1 MFFRRAPFCAMVAA
15 GKVEYAHY
23 SLKLDGAVLEGTY
36 HEDGED
42 GPTSQARV
50 RVTFDDFAGKVG
62 EFQLAKMPAPQDPNE
77 APPTP
82 QPLPEPKTVFDFDFR
97 AQSDLRFH
105 LSEGRCALPVA
116 AVTLGPNARPNPH
129 TVKDTGISRVE
140 DVPPACVP
148 AIGMDCP
155 RIRRPSVTHAS

>member
-1 MFFRRAPFCAMVAA
+1 MVAA

-36 HEDGED
+36 HE
-42 GPTSQARV
+42 
-50 RVTFDDFAGKVG
+50 DFAGKVG

-116 AVTLGPNARPNPH
+116 AVTLGPTLGP
-129 TVKDTGISRVE
+129 
-140 DVPPACVP
+140 
-148 AIGMDCP
+148 
-155 RIRRPSVTHAS
+155 IRTP